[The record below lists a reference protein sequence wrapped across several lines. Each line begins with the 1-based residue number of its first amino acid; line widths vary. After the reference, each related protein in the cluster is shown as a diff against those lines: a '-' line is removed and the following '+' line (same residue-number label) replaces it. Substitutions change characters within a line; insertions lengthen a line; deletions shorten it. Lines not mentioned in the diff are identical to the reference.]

1 MASVKG
7 EVKRVSEDLLMQI
20 VTERYPAG
28 LRLPPEASLAQT
40 YGCGRSTV
48 REALRHLAD
57 LGVIES
63 RQGSGAVVLDY
74 RLEGR
79 SMNLLVPWLM
89 SGQFDQPLEIIA
101 QLLLRTRTYLACEGA
116 RMAALH
122 AKPQDLVSARSLI
135 DKSEKLENDPLG
147 HAQNDFNFHRELC
160 MASRIWPA
168 VWMSNI
174 LQEPLMQ
181 LSERFGFGIVPE
193 NYSQKMNTILDRILE
208 KDADAAVILM
218 KSHLE
223 EVDRELIKPFI
234 DGSEASAHEVNAR

>member
-1 MASVKG
+1 M
-7 EVKRVSEDLLMQI
+7 SEDLLMQI
-20 VTERYPAG
+20 VVGRFPAG
-28 LRLPPEASLAQT
+28 LRLPPESSLAQT
-40 YGCGRSTV
+40 YGCGRSTI
-48 REALRHLAD
+48 REALRHLSD
-57 LGVIES
+57 LGVVQS

-79 SMNLLVPWLM
+79 SMNLLVPWLV
-89 SGQFDQPLEIIA
+89 SGKFDQPLEIIA

-122 AKPQDLVSARSLI
+122 ASPKDLAPARALI
-135 DKSEKLENDPLG
+135 EHSEQLENEPVE

-181 LSERFGFGIVPE
+181 LSERFGFGIVPKH
-193 NYSQKMNTILDRILE
+193 YSKKMNAILDRIVE
-208 KDADAAVILM
+208 KDAEAAVALM
-218 KSHLE
+218 ESHLE
-223 EVDRELIKPFI
+223 EVDRELLQPFR
-234 DGSEASAHEVNAR
+234 DATEAETYEAKL

>member
-1 MASVKG
+1 MSAVKG
-7 EVKRVSEDLLMQI
+7 EVKRVSEDILTQI
-20 VTERYPAG
+20 VVGRFPAG
-28 LRLPPEASLAQT
+28 LRLPPEASLAET

-57 LGVIES
+57 LGVVQS

-89 SGQFDQPLEIIA
+89 SGQLDQPLEMIA

-122 AKPQDLVSARSLI
+122 ASPKDLANARALI
-135 DKSEKLENDPLG
+135 ENSEQLENNPQQ

-160 MASRIWPA
+160 TASRIWPA
-168 VWMSNI
+168 VWMSNM

-181 LSERFGFGIVPE
+181 LSERFGFGIVPK
-193 NYSQKMNTILDRILE
+193 NYRQKMNAILDCIIE
-208 KDADAAVILM
+208 KDADQAVALM
-218 KSHLE
+218 VSHLE
-223 EVDRELIKPFI
+223 EVDRELLMPLRSV
-234 DGSEASAHEVNAR
+234 DTSSTQELQG